1 MQCLFKIYEHLMI
14 SNFVHCGAEKYVEDT
29 GELLPLKWDK
39 RFHFIFTKY
48 LNYSQLLIKE

>member
-39 RFHFIFTKY
+39 RFHFIFTEY